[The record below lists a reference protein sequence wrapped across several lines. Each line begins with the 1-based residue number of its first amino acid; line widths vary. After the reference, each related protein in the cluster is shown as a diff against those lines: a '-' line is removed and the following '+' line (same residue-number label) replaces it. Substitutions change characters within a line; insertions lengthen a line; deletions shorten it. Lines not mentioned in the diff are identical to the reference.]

1 MGNAAGP
8 GVRALRVPV
17 WRQLAGSL
25 EAEIRERPLPPDTR
39 LPGENALA
47 QRFGVNRHTV
57 RRAIGDLAERGLVR
71 VEQGRGCFV
80 QDILLD
86 YPLRRRASFGTNV
99 IANDRVPGRL
109 VLDLEEGAADAATA
123 DRLQIEAGAPVYRV
137 RTLGTAD
144 GAPVV
149 VGSHVFPARRLPHLP
164 ACLAADA
171 SFSAL
176 FRHHGIE
183 AYTRRS
189 TRITARLPTVAEA
202 AALKQPAHLPVLVT
216 EAIDVD
222 PAGTPL
228 SNGASCFAANRVQ
241 LTVGS

>member
-1 MGNAAGP
+1 MQDAAEAGA
-8 GVRALRVPV
+8 RTLRVPI
-17 WRQLAGSL
+17 WRQLAERLG
-25 EAEIRERPLPPDTR
+25 AEIRDRALPPDTR
-39 LPGENALA
+39 LPGEVALA
-47 QRFGVNRHTV
+47 HRFGVNRHTV

-71 VEQGRGCFV
+71 VERGRGCFV
-80 QDILLD
+80 QDVLID
-86 YPLRRRASFGTNV
+86 YPLRRRTSFSTNL
-99 IANDRVPGRL
+99 IATDRVPGRS
-109 VLDLEEGAADAATA
+109 VLGLEQGAADPATA
-123 DRLQIEAGAPVYRV
+123 ARLQIEVDAPVYRV

-149 VGSHVFPARRLPHLP
+149 VGDHAFPAHRLPQLP

-189 TRITARLPTVAEA
+189 TRITARLPTADEA
-202 AALKQPAHLPVLVT
+202 AALKQPTSLPVLVT
-216 EAIDVD
+216 DAIDVD

-228 SNGASCFAANRVQ
+228 SLGTSCFAADRVQ
-241 LTVGS
+241 LTIDS